1 MWLQNHMNRLKAI
14 RTPPSNVTEGAMRWE
29 NMNTISGMIERGR
42 DITNNTVIPDYMKYL
57 KKMKDEQRRSMEA
70 EYFSKY
76 QRILMKTEI
85 TIGFLKVAIA
95 AKGEIVKQMKSGN
108 IPSMKDFGVSRL
120 LHRCETSKDFK
131 NFVRNN
137 KLFCMI

>member
-1 MWLQNHMNRLKAI
+1 
-14 RTPPSNVTEGAMRWE
+14 
-29 NMNTISGMIERGR
+29 
-42 DITNNTVIPDYMKYL
+42 
-57 KKMKDEQRRSMEA
+57 MKDEQRRSKGV

-76 QRILMKTEI
+76 QRVLMKSEI

-120 LHRCETSKDFK
+120 FHRCETSKDFK